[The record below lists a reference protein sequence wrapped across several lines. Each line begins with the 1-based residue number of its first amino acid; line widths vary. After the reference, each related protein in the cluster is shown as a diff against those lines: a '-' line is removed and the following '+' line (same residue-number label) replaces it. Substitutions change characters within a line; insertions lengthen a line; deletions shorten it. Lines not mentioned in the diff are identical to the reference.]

1 MNDSVKIDGITLAT
15 IRKACGITQ
24 VSLADSVGT
33 NRQAI
38 QDIEAEKKQKAQ
50 NKRDG
55 KFTLKEIVEATKK
68 INPQIWTDQNK

>member
-1 MNDSVKIDGITLAT
+1 MMFSKCPKCGYDPSIDL
-15 IRKACGITQ
+15 
-24 VSLADSVGT
+24 
-33 NRQAI
+33 
-38 QDIEAEKKQKAQ
+38 EAEKKQKAQ